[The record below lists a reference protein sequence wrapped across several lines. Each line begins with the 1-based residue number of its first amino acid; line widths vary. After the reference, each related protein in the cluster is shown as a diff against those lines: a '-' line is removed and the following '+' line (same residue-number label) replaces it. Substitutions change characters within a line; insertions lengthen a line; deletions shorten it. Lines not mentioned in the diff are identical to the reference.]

1 MDDDDDFES
10 DGSGPENGNGGIS
23 SIFTRFIVGIGCI
36 DRDRCFNR
44 MYGVGLEV
52 RNASCVLSVIFS
64 SNDGAIVRPLMIE
77 PLAGRNIGGTASS
90 CVDAE
95 LPMLPLARFLPIG
108 VGGGDSVEGKKEITL
123 ELDGDCMMTE
133 TLISIL
139 SELFRA

>member
-10 DGSGPENGNGGIS
+10 DGSVRTENGNGGIS
-23 SIFTRFIVGIGCI
+23 SIFTRFIGRCI
-36 DRDRCFNR
+36 DLGRCFNR

-52 RNASCVLSVIFS
+52 RDASCVLSVIFLS
-64 SNDGAIVRPLMIE
+64 INGAIGRPLISE

-95 LPMLPLARFLPIG
+95 LPLLALARFLPTG
-108 VGGGDSVEGKKEITL
+108 VGGGDSEEGKKEITL